1 MQQAAIQRML
11 DFDLLCQRQKPSVAA
26 VVNPSSSEV
35 IAAFFGSKQILIP
48 VFRTTK
54 EAIESTTA
62 EVFINFASFR
72 SAYETTD
79 EALDLPFKT
88 LVVIAEGVPERQARQ
103 LAAKAKKLK
112 KTLIGPATVGGITA
126 GAFKIGNSGGTPEA
140 MIAAK
145 LHRPGSVAFV
155 SKSGGMSNE
164 MFNVIAQYTNGIY
177 EGIAIGGDAYPGS
190 TFYEHLLRYEHNPEI
205 KMLVLLGE
213 VGGED
218 EYQVAEAMKNKT
230 IKKPLAAWVTG
241 TCAKEFPSEVQFGH
255 AGAKSGVQNESAD
268 AKNKALAKAGAIVP
282 QSFNDFGEK
291 IHQVYGDLVKR
302 GIVKE
307 QEEAP

>member
-1 MQQAAIQRML
+1 MPLFTKETTAVIYGMQAAAIQRML
-11 DFDLLCQRQKPSVAA
+11 DFDWMCGRKVPSVAA
-26 VVNPSSSEV
+26 IVNPSSSE
-35 IAAFFGSKQILIP
+35 ITTAFFGAKQILIP
-48 VFRTTK
+48 VFK
-54 EAIESTTA
+54 TTA
-62 EVFINFASFR
+62 EAYEKTKADVFINFASFR

-164 MFNVIAQYTNGIY
+164 MFNVIAQY
-177 EGIAIGGDAYPGS
+177 
-190 TFYEHLLRYEHNPEI
+190 
-205 KMLVLLGE
+205 
-213 VGGED
+213 
-218 EYQVAEAMKNKT
+218 
-230 IKKPLAAWVTG
+230 
-241 TCAKEFPSEVQFGH
+241 
-255 AGAKSGVQNESAD
+255 
-268 AKNKALAKAGAIVP
+268 
-282 QSFNDFGEK
+282 
-291 IHQVYGDLVKR
+291 
-302 GIVKE
+302 
-307 QEEAP
+307 